1 MRTTNATIGTI
12 NSSLTKTLPGFTVQ
26 TEAVADNAD
35 VSNHTITYEVYSGS
49 ETPERTMILCHG
61 ASCTRHTMKVLAA
74 ELVKHRPQ
82 DRLII
87 MDVPWHGESM
97 SDGPIDYTTV
107 HTYADV
113 LQNFVQQL
121 RENGTIQGSL
131 AWFGWSMGGSIGM
144 LLELNG
150 VDIDELVL
158 INTSP
163 VWETIQGMLATIPAL
178 SDPNQISDVFR
189 LVMAEDMAVGT
200 NEAER
205 DGIIAQFADIV
216 SEPHVMINDFAGLKP
231 DKYDIRDRLQ
241 NIQAKTV
248 IVSGSQDNLATT
260 EMQQV
265 MIEQIP
271 HAIAYISDG
280 SHADVLKQHGAA
292 IIASC
297 FIEVCCYDADE
308 NE

>member
-1 MRTTNATIGTI
+1 MRTTETTF
-12 NSSLTKTLPGFTVQ
+12 NSALTAPLAGFTVQ

-35 VSNHTITYEVYSGS
+35 VSNHTIAYEVYSGS

-82 DRLII
+82 DRLILV
-87 MDVPWHGESM
+87 DVPWHGDSM

-121 RENGTIQGSL
+121 RENGTIQGKL

-144 LLELNG
+144 LLDLNG
-150 VDIDELVL
+150 AGVDELIL

-163 VWETIQGMLATIPAL
+163 VWETIHGMLESIPAL

-189 LVMAEDMAVGT
+189 LVIAEDVGT
-200 NEAER
+200 GTTEAER
-205 DGIIAQFADIV
+205 DNIITQFTDIV
-216 SEPHVMINDFAGLKP
+216 SAPHVMINDFAGLKP
-231 DKYDIRDRLQ
+231 EKYDIRNQLQ

-248 IVSGSQDNLATT
+248 IVSGTQDNLATT
-260 EMQQV
+260 DMQQLMV
-265 MIEQIP
+265 KTIP
-271 HAIAYISDG
+271 HALAYIGDG
-280 SHADVLKQHGAA
+280 THADLLKQQGAA

-297 FIEVCCYDADE
+297 FIEACCYDANE